1 MAESV
6 TDLASGASSAATELI
21 RAGPRFIVRPLA
33 EVRPRMQRTPA

>member
-21 RAGPRFIVRPLA
+21 DAGPLA
-33 EVRPRMQRTPA
+33 DDRSRMQRTPA